1 MDYTDSRALS
11 GPAQAQHF
19 APRCWHSCND
29 SRASSHYPQ
38 APGTALAKRF
48 AMARR
53 AARLSACAVRRGPL
67 EPPDMS
73 ESSSAAKT
81 SAVFPELLAGVRLLE
96 GRHSADDLAMRV
108 VRAAML
114 QPGVA
119 GARLWRVDGGK
130 GVVWAFEGNFPPL
143 PASAEGATAKDAA
156 ASDVTAK
163 DPASKNAAAKNDAA
177 LGNHATSAQGAAAQ
191 QSSVIPQ
198 ADDPTRWTSPLG
210 SDDFRVRALEVRGS
224 CPLSSELQA
233 KLDYLGRFAAVV
245 LALAERRGA
254 MEELSCIVEATKR
267 LNSTLDLGELIHIIL
282 QIATR
287 QTGAERGTVFL
298 LDQERE
304 EIWSLV
310 GLGLEQ
316 HAIRLPITKGIAG
329 YVAREG
335 LAIRLENAYEDPRFE
350 PEVDKKLGFRT
361 KRLLCL
367 PIRNEGGVIVGV
379 LQLLNKQ
386 EPFTEED
393 EAFID
398 TLSIHVAIALEKAQL
413 HAERIEK
420 EKLERDLE
428 LAREIQAGF
437 LPEAPPEFTGVEI
450 AVSHRASQRVGGDYY
465 DFLAVPVIDPCA
477 GNAAEIGAAPK
488 VESGAAVGGA
498 VRENLLMVVADVEGK
513 GAASA
518 LVMANVQATLHALAD
533 RVEPLEKLPAT
544 INQKLLDGGRASAA
558 AGRHT
563 KYLSMVLGLL
573 GPGGRKLRYVNA
585 GHVPPALIRAG
596 GSIEYLEEGGMVVGL
611 FPGVEYECGSV
622 ELRPGDVLV
631 ACTDGL
637 TEAMDAAGNEFGK
650 PELAASVAAK
660 KQRAPQESLRA
671 VIAEVEKHSKGGM
684 YEDDR
689 ILLVMKV
696 N

>member
-1 MDYTDSRALS
+1 MPDTS
-11 GPAQAQHF
+11 GSGKISEMF
-19 APRCWHSCND
+19 AD
-29 SRASSHYPQ
+29 
-38 APGTALAKRF
+38 
-48 AMARR
+48 
-53 AARLSACAVRRGPL
+53 
-67 EPPDMS
+67 
-73 ESSSAAKT
+73 
-81 SAVFPELLAGVRLLE
+81 LLAGVRLME
-96 GRHSADDLAMRV
+96 GRLSPNDLAHHV
-108 VRAAML
+108 VRAAVA

-119 GARLWRVDGGK
+119 GARLWRVERGVAQEWASEGILPVAKADGT
-130 GVVWAFEGNFPPL
+130 NNSQL
-143 PASAEGATAKDAA
+143 LSA
-156 ASDVTAK
+156 
-163 DPASKNAAAKNDAA
+163 N
-177 LGNHATSAQGAAAQ
+177 
-191 QSSVIPQ
+191 
-198 ADDPTRWTSPLG
+198 DDPTLWISALG
-210 SDDFRVRALEVRGS
+210 SDDFRVRALEVRGVKALTAEAR
-224 CPLSSELQA
+224 CQ
-233 KLDYLGRFAAVV
+233 LDYVARFAAVV

-298 LDQERE
+298 VDKERE

-316 HAIRLPITKGIAG
+316 HEIRLPITKGIAG
-329 YVAREG
+329 WVAREG
-335 LAIRLENAYEDPRFE
+335 SAVRLEDAYDDGRFE

-361 KRLLCL
+361 QRLLCL
-367 PIRNEGGVIVGV
+367 PIRNEDGVIVGV
-379 LQLLNKQ
+379 LQLLNKK
-386 EPFTEED
+386 ESFTEED

-398 TLSIHVAIALEKAQL
+398 TLSIHVAIALERAQL
-413 HAERIEK
+413 HRERIEK

-437 LPEAPPEFTGVEI
+437 LPEAPPDFAGVEI

-465 DFLAVPVIDPCA
+465 DFLAVPGA
-477 GNAAEIGAAPK
+477 G
-488 VESGAAVGGA
+488 ESVGKDS
-498 VRENLLMVVADVEGK
+498 LLIVVADVEGK

-573 GPGGRKLRYVNA
+573 EAGGHTLRYVNA
-585 GHVPPALIRAG
+585 GHVPPALIRADG
-596 GSIEYLEEGGMVVGL
+596 TIEYLEVGGMIVGL
-611 FPGVEYECGSV
+611 FPDVLYECGVV
-622 ELRPGDVLV
+622 ELRAGDVLV
-631 ACTDGL
+631 ACTDGI

-660 KQRAPQESLRA
+660 RKQSPQEILRA

-696 N
+696 K

>member
-1 MDYTDSRALS
+1 MSDGSS
-11 GPAQAQHF
+11 GTK
-19 APRCWHSCND
+19 
-29 SRASSHYPQ
+29 
-38 APGTALAKRF
+38 TA
-48 AMARR
+48 
-53 AARLSACAVRRGPL
+53 
-67 EPPDMS
+67 
-73 ESSSAAKT
+73 
-81 SAVFPELLAGVRLLE
+81 AVFPELLAGVRLME
-96 GRHSADDLAMRV
+96 GRMSANELAMRV
-108 VRAAML
+108 VRAAMMQL
-114 QPGVA
+114 GVA
-119 GARLWRVDGGK
+119 AARLWRVDGGHAS
-130 GVVWAFEGNFPPL
+130 VWALEGDFPPVPL
-143 PASAEGATAKDAA
+143 VASVASEDAHVAEEAGVAEVAHDMADAAEGVRPASLRGPVVLQAE
-156 ASDVTAK
+156 
-163 DPASKNAAAKNDAA
+163 
-177 LGNHATSAQGAAAQ
+177 
-191 QSSVIPQ
+191 
-198 ADDPTRWTSPLG
+198 DPTLWTSPLG
-210 SDDFRVRALEVRGS
+210 SDDFRVRALEVRGA
-224 CPLSSELQA
+224 CALTAEVRA

-298 LDQERE
+298 VDRERE

-310 GLGLEQ
+310 GLGLAQ
-316 HAIRLPITKGIAG
+316 HEIRLPITKGIAG
-329 YVAREG
+329 CVAREG
-335 LAIRLENAYEDPRFE
+335 VAIRLENAYDDARFE
-350 PEVDKKLGFRT
+350 PEVDKRLGFRT
-361 KRLLCL
+361 GRLLCL
-367 PIRNEGGVIVGV
+367 PIRNEDGVIVGV
-379 LQLLNKQ
+379 LQLLNKK

-398 TLSIHVAIALEKAQL
+398 TLSIHVAIALERAQL

-437 LPEAPPEFTGVEI
+437 LPEAPPGFAGVEI

-465 DFLAVPVIDPCA
+465 DFLSVPVVDPC
-477 GNAAEIGAAPK
+477 AEIGAAAK
-488 VESGAAVGGA
+488 AESSAGAGGTL
-498 VRENLLMVVADVEGK
+498 RENLLMVVADVEGK

-563 KYLSMVLGLL
+563 KYLSMFLGLL
-573 GPGGRKLRYVNA
+573 EHGGRKLRYVNA
-585 GHVPPALIRAG
+585 GHVPPALIRADG
-596 GSIEYLEEGGMVVGL
+596 TVEYLELGGMIVGL
-611 FPGVEYECGSV
+611 FPGVEYECGVV
-622 ELRPGDVLV
+622 ELRAGDVLV
-631 ACTDGL
+631 ACTDGI
-637 TEAMDAAGNEFGK
+637 TEAMDVAGNEFGK

-660 KQRAPQESLRA
+660 RERAPQEILRA

>member
-1 MDYTDSRALS
+1 MSDGTS
-11 GPAQAQHF
+11 G
-19 APRCWHSCND
+19 
-29 SRASSHYPQ
+29 
-38 APGTALAKRF
+38 
-48 AMARR
+48 
-53 AARLSACAVRRGPL
+53 
-67 EPPDMS
+67 
-73 ESSSAAKT
+73 AKT
-81 SAVFPELLAGVRLLE
+81 ATVFPELLAGVRLME
-96 GRHSADDLAMRV
+96 GRMSANELAMRV
-108 VRAAML
+108 VRAAMM

-119 GARLWRVDGGK
+119 AARLWRVDGGAAS
-130 GVVWAFEGNFPPL
+130 VWALEGDFPPVPL
-143 PASAEGATAKDAA
+143 VASASEDAEVA
-156 ASDVTAK
+156 GVG
-163 DPASKNAAAKNDAA
+163 PAVSHSPVV
-177 LGNHATSAQGAAAQ
+177 L
-191 QSSVIPQ
+191 Q
-198 ADDPTRWTSPLG
+198 ADDPTVWTSPLG
-210 SDDFRVRALEVRGS
+210 SDDFRVRALEVRGA
-224 CPLSSELQA
+224 CALSAEVKA

-298 LDQERE
+298 VDKERE

-310 GLGLEQ
+310 GLGLAQ
-316 HAIRLPITKGIAG
+316 HEIRLPITKGIAG
-329 YVAREG
+329 CVAREG
-335 LAIRLENAYEDPRFE
+335 AAIRLENAYDDTRFE
-350 PEVDKKLGFRT
+350 PEVDKRLGFRT
-361 KRLLCL
+361 GRLLCL
-367 PIRNEGGVIVGV
+367 PIRNEDGVIVGV
-379 LQLLNKQ
+379 LQLLNKK

-398 TLSIHVAIALEKAQL
+398 TLSIHVAIALERAQL

-437 LPEAPPEFTGVEI
+437 LPEAPPGFAGVEI

-477 GNAAEIGAAPK
+477 GNAAEIGAAGT
-488 VESGAAVGGA
+488 ESGAPNGGA
-498 VRENLLMVVADVEGK
+498 SRENLLMVVADVEGK

-563 KYLSMVLGLL
+563 KYLSMFLGLL
-573 GPGGRKLRYVNA
+573 EHGGRKLRYVNA
-585 GHVPPALIRAG
+585 GHVPPALIRADG
-596 GSIEYLEEGGMVVGL
+596 TVEYLELGGMIVGL
-611 FPGVEYECGSV
+611 FPGVEYECGVV
-622 ELRPGDVLV
+622 ELRAGDVLV
-631 ACTDGL
+631 ACTDGI
-637 TEAMDAAGNEFGK
+637 TEAMDVAGNEFGK

-660 KQRAPQESLRA
+660 RERAPQEIVRA